1 MITHTIRVF
10 VANSWTALSG
20 KTEVMPMIKSNRA
33 IETEL
38 HSAPRWLIALLFAAG
53 IVFIVV
59 SSAQPGTFGHMRVM
73 LLALFLYMAAG
84 AAWLL
89 EESRPR
95 LSRAITL
102 VSVVTVV
109 GLGFAW
115 LNEPGFLILM
125 PVPVVLAAVLLGLPA
140 VTIAALGESALLIL
154 AVYVVPNAD
163 PTSMILALIAV
174 WVTAGLMVAVY
185 TPMYNITRWSWE
197 HFQQAQ
203 NLLEET
209 RGQKAELE
217 QIRDDLALANR
228 ELVLLTERLA
238 AMRLIAEEA
247 QKAKAAFVAKISHE
261 FRTPLNMII
270 GLIDTLTE
278 TPQLYGQGLSP
289 LLFRDLEVVH
299 RNSEHLA
306 SLINDVLDL
315 SQAEAGRLTLHREW
329 VDLIA
334 DINNALAVVN
344 PLLEKKHLS
353 LQLSIAD
360 NLPRVYCDQ
369 TRIRQV
375 VLNLMSNAA
384 RYTEKGGISVQVS
397 QKGQDV
403 IVSVTDTGPG
413 IAPDDA
419 QRIFEPFYRGSGG
432 FWREQGGSGLGL
444 SISKQFIE
452 RHGGRIW
459 FESTVGVG
467 STFAFS
473 LPISPLSPTAGPE
486 RWVSEDWV
494 FLERADWP
502 SLPKLPYK
510 RRVLICDDAGV
521 LYPQFSRYS
530 DEIEF
535 VDTRNLAETS
545 QEARRCPAHAVIV
558 NTTSPRQLE
567 ALLAKARS
575 EIPDTPIIG
584 CAVPPRIDYALDA
597 GAIAHLIKPIRQADL
612 EKVLR
617 AIDSPVKRVLVVD
630 DDPDVLEL
638 FVRMLSIYDKTLQ
651 IATAASGPDALVEL
665 RNRPPDL
672 VFLDIV
678 MPAMDGWQVLEHKG
692 RDKVAKDIPVVI
704 ISAEDSAEQIG
715 TSEVLLASM
724 GKGLSTNQI
733 LCCSLQLSKLL
744 LEPEQEPGPGPE

>member
-1 MITHTIRVF
+1 MV
-10 VANSWTALSG
+10 
-20 KTEVMPMIKSNRA
+20 KSNRT

-38 HSAPRWLIALLFAAG
+38 HNAPRWLIALLFSAG

-59 SSAQPGTFGHMRVM
+59 SSGQPGIAGHIRVM
-73 LLALFLYMAAG
+73 LLALFLYAA
-84 AAWLL
+84 AAMVWLL
-89 EESRPR
+89 EEARPR
-95 LSRAITL
+95 LSRAIIVVAVVAV
-102 VSVVTVV
+102 VS
-109 GLGFAW
+109 LGYAW
-115 LNEPGFLILM
+115 LNVPGFLVLV

-140 VTIAALGESALLIL
+140 VTVAALGESTLLLL
-154 AVYVVPNAD
+154 AAFVIPAAD
-163 PTSMILALIAV
+163 PASIILALIAV
-174 WVTAGLMVAVY
+174 WVTTGLMSAIY
-185 TPMYNITRWSWE
+185 IPMYDITRWSWE

-203 NLLEET
+203 SLLEET

-278 TPQLYGQGLSP
+278 TPQLYGQELSP

-329 VDLIA
+329 VDLTA
-334 DINNALAVVN
+334 VINNALAVVN
-344 PLLEKKHLS
+344 PLLEKKHLN
-353 LQLSIAD
+353 LRLSIAD
-360 NLPRVYCDQ
+360 DLPRVYCDQ

-375 VLNLMSNAA
+375 ILNLISNAA

-397 QKGQDV
+397 QEGQDV
-403 IVSVTDTGPG
+403 SVSVTDTGPG

-432 FWREQGGSGLGL
+432 FWRDQGGSGLGL

-467 STFAFS
+467 STFAFN
-473 LPISPLSPTAGPE
+473 LPISPLSPAAGPE

-494 FLERADWP
+494 FLERAGWP
-502 SLPKLPYK
+502 NVPKLPYK
-510 RRVLICDDAGV
+510 RRVLICDDTEV
-521 LYPQFSRYS
+521 LYPIFTHYS

-535 VDTRNLAETS
+535 VDTRNLAQAS
-545 QEARRCPAHAVIV
+545 QEAHRCPAHAVIL

-567 ALLAKARS
+567 SLLAQARS

-584 CAVPPRIDYALDA
+584 CAVPPRIDYALNA
-597 GAIAHLIKPIRQADL
+597 GAVAHLIKPIRQADL

-617 AIDSPVKRVLVVD
+617 AIDAPVSRALVVD
-630 DDPDVLEL
+630 DNTDVLEL
-638 FVRMLSIYDKTLQ
+638 FVRMLSIHDKTLHVT
-651 IATAASGPDALVEL
+651 TAASGPAALAEL

-678 MPAMDGWQVLEHKG
+678 MPGMDGWQVLEHKG
-692 RDKVAKDIPVVI
+692 RDKTAKDIPVVI

-715 TSEVLLASM
+715 TSEVLLATM
-724 GKGLSTNQI
+724 GRGLSANQI
-733 LCCSLQLSKLL
+733 LSCSLQLSKLL
-744 LEPEQEPGPGPE
+744 LEPEQEPGPGLE